1 VPYKAAALPL
11 TPALGDRGQ
20 RIPQENTLDHSL
32 HPLSVIGTAHSQENT
47 LDHSLEAL
55 TVPPACHPLTK
66 LTLPRLFEA
75 CDILREHT
83 DASDYKEFI
92 FAND

>member
-1 VPYKAAALPL
+1 
-11 TPALGDRGQ
+11 
-20 RIPQENTLDHSL
+20 
-32 HPLSVIGTAHSQENT
+32 VIGTAHSQENT

-75 CDILREHT
+75 YDAQRGNMN
-83 DASDYKEFI
+83 ASDYKEFI